1 MIQPFLSSPRWFKRL
16 VSVAYDLCAIYLS
29 FLAAWALR
37 IGEMDYEYTHY
48 DILALA
54 IAAIASIAV
63 FVRLGLYRA
72 VLRYMTH
79 QAYIT
84 IALGVALS
92 ATVLA
97 ATSFMFGG
105 MMPRSVPIIYASIA
119 FITIGAPRIIFRSL
133 IQWFSPH
140 IKEAV
145 IIYGAGS
152 TGSHLAAALQM
163 GEEFN
168 PVAFVDDDKTV
179 QKTNIRGLQ
188 VYSPKYI
195 SKLIE
200 RYQPTT
206 LLLALGGTEKTKLAG
221 LLKHLAPYNLR
232 IATVPRIGEI
242 ISGSSAITELR
253 DIKITDVLGREPVD
267 PIPGLLSRNVAG
279 KTVLITGAGGSI
291 GSELSRQILA
301 LNPGRL
307 VLFDNSEF
315 NLYRLDA
322 EISNSPNHSK
332 VEVILGDIRNE
343 KSIGDVIQRYQP
355 DTLYHAAAYK
365 HVPMVEANVWEGI
378 RNNAYGTLL
387 TARAAMNNGVRNFV
401 FISTDKAVRPT
412 NVMGATK
419 RFAELIIQDIQRA
432 PENRS
437 TIFSAVRFGNV
448 LDSSGSVIPKF
459 REQIANGGPVTI
471 THPDITRYFMTQQE
485 AAQLVIQAGAMAKGG
500 EVFVLDMGEPVKIVD
515 LAKEM
520 IALYGHRS
528 INRPHA
534 IELKYTGLRPGE
546 KLYEELLLNKQCSG
560 TEHPR
565 IWHDDSATPDDFGSW
580 NIASLLERA
589 ICSKDIPALEAL
601 ILSDFTNYHNPNV
614 TQVNQY
620 LQLEVEHPK
629 IVELPT
635 SNQA

>member
-1 MIQPFLSSPRWFKRL
+1 MEYDYTRFDLIALT
-16 VSVAYDLCAIYLS
+16 VSA
-29 FLAAWALR
+29 
-37 IGEMDYEYTHY
+37 T
-48 DILALA
+48 
-54 IAAIASIAV
+54 ASVFV

-84 IALGVALS
+84 IGLGVALS

-97 ATSFMFGG
+97 ATSFMFAG

-119 FITIGAPRIIFRSL
+119 FITLGAPRIIFRSV
-133 IQWFSPH
+133 IQWLNPGS
-140 IKEAV
+140 KESV
-145 IIYGAGS
+145 IIYGAGN
-152 TGSHLAAALQM
+152 TGGHLAAALQM

-168 PVAFVDDDKTV
+168 PIAFVDDDKAV

-188 VYSPKYI
+188 VHPPKDI
-195 SKLIE
+195 PKLIE
-200 RYQPTT
+200 RYQPTMV
-206 LLLALGGTEKTKLAG
+206 LLALGNPDKNRIATILKL
-221 LLKHLAPYNLR
+221 LAPHNLR

-242 ISGSSAITELR
+242 IAGASAITELR
-253 DIKITDVLGREPVD
+253 DIKISDVLGRDPVD
-267 PIPGLLSRNVAG
+267 PIPGLLSRSVSG
-279 KTVLITGAGGSI
+279 KVVMVTGAGGSI

-301 LNPGRL
+301 LNPIRL

-315 NLYRLDA
+315 NLYRLDS
-322 EISNSPNHSK
+322 EIAKHPNYPK
-332 VEVILGDIRNE
+332 VEVVLGDIRNE

-365 HVPMVEANVWEGI
+365 HVPMVEGNVWEGI

-401 FISTDKAVRPT
+401 LISTDKAVRPT

-419 RFAELIIQDIQRA
+419 RFAELIIQDLQRS
-432 PENRS
+432 PKNKI

-500 EVFVLDMGEPVKIVD
+500 EIFVLDMGEPVKIVD
-515 LAKEM
+515 LAREM

-528 INRPHA
+528 TARLNT
-534 IELKYTGLRPGE
+534 IEIKFTGLRPGE

-565 IWHDDSATPDDFGSW
+565 IWFDDSATSNAPE
-580 NIASLLERA
+580 NLAQQ
-589 ICSKDIPALEAL
+589 LEAAIKAKNIPKLEEL
-601 ILSDFTNYHNPNV
+601 ILSDHTNYINPNV
-614 TQVNQY
+614 TR
-620 LQLEVEHPK
+620 E
-629 IVELPT
+629 
-635 SNQA
+635 NQALHDRIAVAHSG